1 MSRRALVTGGSR
13 GIGAAIVRR
22 LAAAGNR
29 VTIASRSGAEAL
41 VAELSAA
48 GHVVDEVRFDV
59 ADGEQVRAAL
69 TGLDDDPFQ
78 ILVLAAGLTADAPLA
93 GMSFDEW
100 TRATRTTLDGF
111 YHVTHTTLLPMLRR
125 RWGRIVAV
133 GSVAG
138 RLGNRGQVNYA
149 AAKAGLEGAVRSLS
163 LEVARRGVTANV
175 VAPGLI
181 DTELLDDE
189 ARQRLLPLVPLGRLG
204 TPDEVAAVVAFL
216 CSDDA
221 SYVTGQTWTVGG
233 GLG

>member
-1 MSRRALVTGGSR
+1 
-13 GIGAAIVRR
+13 
-22 LAAAGNR
+22 
-29 VTIASRSGAEAL
+29 
-41 VAELSAA
+41 
-48 GHVVDEVRFDV
+48 
-59 ADGEQVRAAL
+59 
-69 TGLDDDPFQ
+69 
-78 ILVLAAGLTADAPLA
+78 
-93 GMSFDEW
+93 
-100 TRATRTTLDGF
+100 
-111 YHVTHTTLLPMLRR
+111 MLRR

-181 DTELLDDE
+181 DTDMLGDE